1 MVTAK
6 EVTNWYLYGQK
17 TTPTNLVNDDL
28 IRPASAKPTVQ
39 IEAAPLMETGAGR
52 FAIGSQ
58 FELVQRFFYE
68 EGDEDLYT
76 FPKLEEPITELPLDW
91 EEFSKPG

>member
-28 IRPASAKPTVQ
+28 IRPASAKPTVP
-39 IEAAPLMETGAGR
+39 IDTVELMDTGAGR
-52 FAIGSQ
+52 
-58 FELVQRFFYE
+58 
-68 EGDEDLYT
+68 
-76 FPKLEEPITELPLDW
+76 
-91 EEFSKPG
+91 